1 MSGPAARTSQP
12 QNQRDQ
18 QPARI
23 VIVGGGL
30 AGLSAAVYLL
40 KESRGRFHV
49 TVVEAAP
56 HLGGQAASW
65 LKNGRAE
72 EMGIHLDFPWY
83 TNKLRLYE
91 DVGQPLELVQ
101 TDGHYYICNGQT
113 GKVDKLV
120 SGVQTGSTG
129 VWAAFSA
136 VSRAFYGLWNFPG
149 LTKRESWWVL
159 RFVYKLLRMT
169 TAEIDRCDEPVD
181 DYLRRLGATENLI
194 KQLSLATVT
203 IQGVYIHNASAAS
216 FMKFLKASYGCTTPM
231 NPAFFTRPTGEALI
245 TPLERF
251 IRAQGGEIRVGEPA
265 QAIAVDDQ
273 QLSITTVTAQLPCD
287 YLILAMPGYLV
298 PPLLPGRYR
307 SDPAFAPL
315 AKLSSGQV
323 ITLTLWYDAA
333 WFPDHNVYISNRE
346 GVLFDAV
353 ADKARHWKNPAE
365 KGSAVQVL
373 IDAAE
378 DITDWSDERI
388 VEQSLADLARFF
400 PPAKYPRPDR
410 PAAWSIIRHRNI
422 YCETRPGYWQIVPN
436 THETPI
442 SNLYLAGDY
451 TAGLY
456 HYGMESA
463 VISGKETANLIR
475 AKHGLAEHPKVP
487 VSFLPFVRR

>member
-1 MSGPAARTSQP
+1 M
-12 QNQRDQ
+12 D
-18 QPARI
+18 QPAQV

-40 KESRGRFHV
+40 KESQGLFHV
-49 TVVEAAP
+49 TILEAAP
-56 HLGGQAASW
+56 YLGGQAASW

-83 TNKLRLYE
+83 TNKLRMYE
-91 DVGQPLELVQ
+91 DVGHPLELVQ

-129 VWAAFSA
+129 LLAAISA
-136 VSRAFYGLWNFPG
+136 VSRAFYGLFSFPG
-149 LTKRESWWVL
+149 LTKRESWWLL
-159 RFVYKLLRMT
+159 RFVYRLLRMT

-181 DYLRRLGATENLI
+181 QYLRRLGATENLI

-245 TPLERF
+245 APLERF
-251 IRAQGGEIRVGEPA
+251 IRDNGAEVRLSEPV
-265 QAIAVDDQ
+265 QTIAVDDKG
-273 QLSITTVTAQLPCD
+273 LSIATAKGQLACD
-287 YLILAMPGYLV
+287 YMILAMPGYLV
-298 PPLLPGRYR
+298 PPLLPERYR
-307 SDPAFAPL
+307 SDATFAPL
-315 AKLSSGQV
+315 AKLTSGQV

-346 GVLFDAV
+346 GVIFDAV

-365 KGSAVQVL
+365 TGSAVQVL

-378 DITDWSDERI
+378 DVADWSDERI
-388 VEQSLADLARFF
+388 LEQSLADLARFF
-400 PPAKYPRPDR
+400 PPGKYPRPNR
-410 PAAWSIIRHRNI
+410 PAAWGIIRHRNI

-442 SNLYLAGDY
+442 PHLYLAGDY

-475 AKHGLAEHPKVP
+475 AKHGLPEHSKVP